1 MSTHTIEFKENDHV
15 VYPAHGVGVIKGVE
29 TQLVAGRE
37 FSVYVISFFI
47 GKMILRV
54 PVKNIEKT
62 GLRKLSTLAE
72 LDRIVLTLTSK
83 AQSSKGMWSRR
94 AQDYETRIN
103 SGDIMS
109 IAKVVRDLNKNV
121 DDPSRS
127 YSERMIYESALERVA
142 TEFAVVKN
150 TSYKEAL
157 IELINTM
164 KVEEI
169 EEEDIAS

>member
-1 MSTHTIEFKENDHV
+1 MSAHKLEFKENDHV
-15 VYPAHGVGVIKGVE
+15 VYPAHGVGVIQGIE
-29 TQLVAGRE
+29 TQRVAGRE
-37 FSVYVISFFI
+37 FSVYVISFLI

-54 PVKNIEKT
+54 PVKNIERT
-62 GLRKLSTLAE
+62 GLRKLSTSSE
-72 LDRIVLTLTSK
+72 IEKIVYTLTSK

-103 SGDIMS
+103 SGDILS

-127 YSERMIYESALERVA
+127 YSERMIYEAALERVA
-142 TEFAVVKN
+142 TEFSVVKN

-164 KVEEI
+164 KVEEP